1 MAGERVEEVQDPEC
15 REMRV
20 ALRAIEE
27 KLHFVM
33 QTLSLTRQL
42 PNGTQESRSL
52 TALFEE
58 MKAHDGTTSQTFAD
72 VAKRA
77 FASPGDSEKSS
88 ESSGPD
94 GFSGTTRYDHPSA
107 P

>member
-1 MAGERVEEVQDPEC
+1 MAGERAEEVQESEY
-15 REMRV
+15 REMRM
-20 ALRAIEE
+20 ALRSIEK

-58 MKAHDGTTSQTFAD
+58 MKAHDGTTPQTFAD

-77 FASPGDSEKSS
+77 FASPGEPEGSP

-94 GFSGTTRYDHPSA
+94 GFS
-107 P
+107 